1 MARLYGVYIRILFGI
16 IVLMLPFILT
26 LGLDIKSTL
35 LISFGFGTSIS
46 LWSLSSNYDQS
57 ALLSHSKKMNSN
69 H

>member
-1 MARLYGVYIRILFGI
+1 
-16 IVLMLPFILT
+16 MLPFILT
-26 LGLDIKSTL
+26 LGLDIKSAL